1 MDDADQHSEPSG
13 GTPGTTPAD
22 TAVVDLEPELAE
34 ARSLLATT
42 DPPSH
47 HRLVSSLARADH
59 SSLLQELPYR
69 SELAYHSPAC
79 VVVDPAPVARDDV
92 HLYARAA
99 YKDFDEVLLAAFT
112 SRESRHLLNHLHHH
126 LVLEGR
132 NLALVTNH
140 GQIIDIALVLA
151 AFVLAMSAP
160 DAPFGVLGETMGLAE
175 VADRSNVLVSRMVAT
190 RQAFGLPAVEVL
202 QNLCRIYLSIP
213 QTATRR
219 RSRLSPEVVR
229 ANNTVM
235 RHALQDRL
243 GRGGQLLAM
252 AASGSQDISLA
263 ANLAHRVRATWR
275 QRRGEDPGPA
285 QSLHLQPLY
294 RGTISLMLDAVDV
307 LPVAICLDA
316 TRPACELGQIT
327 RVGDTDDC
335 HRVMEWIAGAHQRAT
350 GVATV
355 YHRHED
361 PLLTQVREV
370 LLG

>member
-1 MDDADQHSEPSG
+1 MADDDQHHLSADDAGDIASVAAEVDIEP
-13 GTPGTTPAD
+13 A
-22 TAVVDLEPELAE
+22 LAE

-59 SSLLQELPYR
+59 SSVLQELAYR
-69 SELAYHSPAC
+69 SDLPYHSPTC
-79 VVVDPAPVARDDV
+79 VVADPAPVGRDDV

-126 LVLEGR
+126 LHYEGR
-132 NLALVTNH
+132 NIALVTNH
-140 GQIIDIALVLA
+140 GQIIDIALVLG

-175 VADRSNVLVSRMVAT
+175 VADRSNALVSRMVTT
-190 RQAFGLPAVEVL
+190 RQAFGMPAVEVL
-202 QNLCRIYLSIP
+202 QNLCRVYLSIP

-235 RHALQDRL
+235 RNALQERL
-243 GRGGQLLAM
+243 AGGGQLLAM

-263 ANLAHRVRATWR
+263 ANLAHRVRTTWR
-275 QRRGEDPGPA
+275 QRRGEDPGPE

-294 RGTISLMLDAVDV
+294 RGTISLMLEAHDV

-316 TRPACELGQIT
+316 ARPACELGQIT
-327 RVGDTDDC
+327 RVDDTDDC
-335 HRVMEWIAGAHQRAT
+335 HRVMEWIAGAHQAAT